1 MSIDKRFVVKK
12 DDKTDVITYMEYD
25 KIDGFRVK
33 PKKTVSFEDMINVN
47 EMIVINPS
55 LIQKLI
61 SKKCTRSFDKIIK
74 MMSVVSDDEDDGD
87 TGYMLVHDQLE
98 RFRMLLINKYKAY
111 MDELEYETTLKKIE
125 LLEQEVEARRN
136 RLIEQLDL
144 EVNKKKSSR

>member
-87 TGYMLVHDQLE
+87 TGYMLIHDQLE

>member
-33 PKKTVSFEDMINVN
+33 PKKTINFEDMINVN

-61 SKKCTRSFDKIIK
+61 SKKCTRNFDKILK
-74 MMSVVSDDEDDGD
+74 MMSVVSEDEDDGD

-98 RFRMLLINKYKAY
+98 RFKMLLMNKYKAY
-111 MDELEYETTLKKIE
+111 MEELEYETTLKKIE

-144 EVNKKKSSR
+144 EVNKKRSSR

>member
-33 PKKTVSFEDMINVN
+33 PKKTINFEDMINVN

-61 SKKCTRSFDKIIK
+61 SKKCTRNFDKILK
-74 MMSVVSDDEDDGD
+74 MMSVVSEDEDDGD
-87 TGYMLVHDQLE
+87 TGYVLVHDQLE
-98 RFRMLLINKYKAY
+98 KFRMLLINKYKAY
-111 MDELEYETTLKKIE
+111 MDEAEYETTLKKVE

-144 EVNKKKSSR
+144 EVSKKKSSR

>member
-25 KIDGFRVK
+25 KIEGFRVK

-125 LLEQEVEARRN
+125 LLKQEVEARRN

-144 EVNKKKSSR
+144 EVSKKKSSR

>member
-1 MSIDKRFVVKK
+1 MTVNKRFVVKK

-33 PKKTVSFEDMINVN
+33 PKKTVNFEDMINVN

-61 SKKCTRSFDKIIK
+61 SKKCTRSFDKILK
-74 MMSVVSDDEDDGD
+74 MMSVVSEDEDDGD

-98 RFRMLLINKYKAY
+98 RFKMLLMNKYKAY
-111 MDELEYETTLKKIE
+111 MEELEYETTLKKIE

-144 EVNKKKSSR
+144 EVNKKRSSR

>member
-33 PKKTVSFEDMINVN
+33 PKKTINFEDMINVN

-61 SKKCTRSFDKIIK
+61 SKKCTRSFDKILK
-74 MMSVVSDDEDDGD
+74 MMSVVSEDEDDGD

-98 RFRMLLINKYKAY
+98 RFKMLLMNKYKAY
-111 MDELEYETTLKKIE
+111 MEELEYETTLKKIE

-144 EVNKKKSSR
+144 EVNKKRSSR